1 MENVNK
7 DDKMTINY
15 KNNELTFIGLKEALK
30 EYNEQNINTIMSN
43 IIFILEKQSINENIS
58 TEDYFKLWTSQYE
71 LLNQDYGF
79 STKDNNI
86 NNFIE
91 KLIILTNIYYEIN
104 ECNYDCNLINLI
116 FNGNTYDV
124 FNNNTESF
132 EEDDMVFKFINIK
145 NLYGYLNRDDNML
158 DYSVVNFNKTE
169 DLRTYYNNNKNNLEE
184 MYNNF
189 DFN

>member
-71 LLNQDYGF
+71 ILNQDYGF
-79 STKDNNI
+79 STKDNNTNCKYFQI
-86 NNFIE
+86 VSLIESEISSNFHIFL
-91 KLIILTNIYYEIN
+91 KSISGKNSVFTSLSFIISSFLYKISKKRSGYTPLQCSKIK
-104 ECNYDCNLINLI
+104 
-116 FNGNTYDV
+116 FV
-124 FNNNTESF
+124 FNTSF
-132 EEDDMVFKFINIK
+132 
-145 NLYGYLNRDDNML
+145 
-158 DYSVVNFNKTE
+158 S
-169 DLRTYYNNNKNNLEE
+169 
-184 MYNNF
+184 
-189 DFN
+189 

>member
-71 LLNQDYGF
+71 ILNQDYGF

-86 NNFIE
+86 IFY
-91 KLIILTNIYYEIN
+91 LTNAYFHRYN
-104 ECNYDCNLINLI
+104 VDLINLLELYI
-116 FNGNTYDV
+116 D
-124 FNNNTESF
+124 
-132 EEDDMVFKFINIK
+132 NIQ
-145 NLYGYLNRDDNML
+145 
-158 DYSVVNFNKTE
+158 
-169 DLRTYYNNNKNNLEE
+169 NNKNNESNKIQKLKELTDIKDTDIYKQVSKE
-184 MYNNF
+184 QNLSNLLVMICNKFGTEYINIDF
-189 DFN
+189 D